1 MYKSTNM
8 NIIFDISGGLGKNI
22 LSTAVLKAIKTQHP
36 KAKVIVL
43 TSYPDVF
50 IGNPN
55 VNKVIQHGTTTG
67 IYKDYIMDKDT
78 KVFITDPYTTSDYLT
93 ESKHLIEIWCNL
105 FGIKYNGELPEL
117 FISKTEV
124 EYFAP
129 FYQLE
134 KPIMAIQPN
143 GGPQDQPLKYS
154 WVRDIPTPVINDVIQ
169 HYKKDYTIVHIKRED
184 QIVYPDT
191 VGALDSF
198 RSIAVLLS
206 LSSRRLLIDSS
217 AMHIATALGLP
228 SIVCWIGTNPKVF
241 GYDMHGNIKAN
252 TPDKELN
259 FDHPYLQK
267 LPLFEDISKCP
278 YIELGNVFNSKD
290 IIKALK

>member
-1 MYKSTNM
+1 M

-22 LSTAVLKAIKTQHP
+22 LSTAVLKAIKAQHP

-55 VNKVIQHGTTTG
+55 VNKVIQHGSTSE
-67 IYKDYIMDKDT
+67 IYNNYMKDKEA

-105 FGIKYNGELPEL
+105 FGIAYNGELPEL

-143 GGPQDQPLKYS
+143 GGPADQPLKYS
-154 WVRDIPTPVINDVIQ
+154 WVRDIPTPIMNDVIQ

-184 QIVYPDT
+184 QLMYADT
-191 VGALDSF
+191 IGALDSF

-206 LSSRRLLIDSS
+206 LSERRLLIDSS
-217 AMHIATALGLP
+217 AMHIATALNLP
-228 SIVCWIGTNPKVF
+228 SIICWIGTSPKVF
-241 GYDMHGNIKAN
+241 GYDMHGNIEAN
-252 TPDKELN
+252 APDKELN
-259 FDHPYLQK
+259 FENQYLQRM
-267 LPLFEDISKCP
+267 PLFEDISRCP
-278 YIELGNVFNSKD
+278 YTELSSIFNSED
-290 IIKALK
+290 IIKSLK

>member
-1 MYKSTNM
+1 M

-55 VNKVIQHGTTTG
+55 VNKVIQHGTVAA
-67 IYKDYIMDKDT
+67 IYKDYIENKEA

-105 FGIKYNGELPEL
+105 FGIAYNGELPEL

-143 GGPQDQPLKYS
+143 GGPIDQPLKYS

-184 QIVYPDT
+184 QIIYPDT

-206 LSSRRLLIDSS
+206 LSQRRLLIDSS
-217 AMHIATALGLP
+217 AMHIATALNLP
-228 SIVCWIGTNPKVF
+228 SLVCWIGTNPKVF
-241 GYDMHGNIKAN
+241 GYDMHGNIEAN

-259 FDHPYLQK
+259 FENQYLQRM
-267 LPLFEDISKCP
+267 PLFEDISRCP
-278 YIELGNVFNSKD
+278 YTELSNIFNSED

>member
-22 LSTAVLKAIKTQHP
+22 LSTAVLKAIRTKNP
-36 KAKVIVL
+36 KANVIVL

-67 IYKDYIMDKDT
+67 IYKDYILNKKT

-93 ESKHLIEIWCNL
+93 ESKHLIEIWCKL
-105 FGIKYNGELPEL
+105 CEVPYNNELPEL

-143 GGPQDQPLKYS
+143 GGPAEQPLKYS
-154 WVRDIPTPVINDVIQ
+154 WVRDIPTPIINDVIQ

-184 QIVYPDT
+184 QIMYADT
-191 VGALDSF
+191 IGALDSF

-217 AMHIATALGLP
+217 AMHIATALNLP
-228 SIVCWIGTNPKVF
+228 SIVCWIGTSPKVF
-241 GYDMHGNIKAN
+241 GYDMHGNIEAN
-252 TPDKELN
+252 VPDKELN
-259 FDHPYLQK
+259 FDHPYLQR
-267 LPLFEDISKCP
+267 LPLFEDISRCP
-278 YIELGNVFNSKD
+278 YTELGSIFNSKD

>member
-1 MYKSTNM
+1 M

-22 LSTAVLKAIKTQHP
+22 LSTAVLKAIKAQHP

-55 VNKVIQHGTTTG
+55 VNKVIQHGTTSE
-67 IYKDYIMDKDT
+67 IYNNYMKDKEA

-105 FGIKYNGELPEL
+105 FGIAYNGELPEL

-143 GGPQDQPLKYS
+143 GGPADQPLKYS
-154 WVRDIPTPVINDVIQ
+154 WVRDIPTPIMNDVIQ

-184 QIVYPDT
+184 QLIYADT
-191 VGALDSF
+191 IGALDSF

-206 LSSRRLLIDSS
+206 LSERRLLIDSS
-217 AMHIATALGLP
+217 AMHIATALNLP
-228 SIVCWIGTNPKVF
+228 SIICWIGTSPKVF
-241 GYDMHGNIKAN
+241 GYDMHGNIEAN
-252 TPDKELN
+252 APDKELN
-259 FDHPYLQK
+259 FENQYLQRM
-267 LPLFEDISKCP
+267 PLFEDISRCP
-278 YIELGNVFNSKD
+278 YTELSSIFNSED
-290 IIKALK
+290 IIKSLK

>member
-1 MYKSTNM
+1 M

-22 LSTAVLKAIKTQHP
+22 LSTAVLKAIRVQHP

-55 VNKVIQHGTTTG
+55 VNKVIQHGTIAS
-67 IYKDYIMDKDT
+67 IYKDYMEGKEV

-117 FISKTEV
+117 FISKSEV

-134 KPIMAIQPN
+134 KPIMTIQPN
-143 GGPQDQPLKYS
+143 GGPVDQPLKYS
-154 WVRDIPTPVINDVIQ
+154 WVRDIPTPVMNDVIQ

-184 QIVYPDT
+184 QLMYADT
-191 VGALDSF
+191 IGALDSF

-217 AMHIATALGLP
+217 AMHIATALNLP
-228 SIVCWIGTNPKVF
+228 SIVCWIGTSSKVF
-241 GYDMHGNIKAN
+241 GYDMHGNIEAN
-252 TPDKELN
+252 APDKELN
-259 FDHPYLQK
+259 LDHPYLQR
-267 LPLFEDISKCP
+267 LPLFEDISRCP
-278 YIELGNVFNSKD
+278 YTELSNIFNSED

>member
-1 MYKSTNM
+1 M

-55 VNKVIQHGTTTG
+55 VNKVIQHGTVAA
-67 IYKDYIMDKDT
+67 IYKDYIENKEA

-105 FGIKYNGELPEL
+105 FGIAYNGELPEL

-134 KPIMAIQPN
+134 KPIMTIQPN
-143 GGPQDQPLKYS
+143 GGPIDQPLKYS

-184 QIVYPDT
+184 QIIYPDT

-206 LSSRRLLIDSS
+206 LSQRRLLIDSS
-217 AMHIATALGLP
+217 AMHIATALNLP
-228 SIVCWIGTNPKVF
+228 SLVCWIGTNPKVF
-241 GYDMHGNIKAN
+241 GYDMHGNIEAN
-252 TPDKELN
+252 APDKELN
-259 FDHPYLQK
+259 FENQYLQRM
-267 LPLFEDISKCP
+267 PLFEDISRCP
-278 YIELGNVFNSKD
+278 YTELSNIFNSED

>member
-1 MYKSTNM
+1 M

-22 LSTAVLKAIKTQHP
+22 LSTAVLKAIKAQHP

-55 VNKVIQHGTTTG
+55 VNKVIQHGTTSE
-67 IYKDYIMDKDT
+67 IYNNYMKDKEA

-105 FGIKYNGELPEL
+105 FGIAYNGELPEL

-143 GGPQDQPLKYS
+143 GGPADQPLKYS
-154 WVRDIPTPVINDVIQ
+154 WVRDIPTPIMNDVIQ

-184 QIVYPDT
+184 QLMYADT
-191 VGALDSF
+191 IGALDSF

-206 LSSRRLLIDSS
+206 LSERRLLIDSS
-217 AMHIATALGLP
+217 AMHIATALNLP
-228 SIVCWIGTNPKVF
+228 SIICWIGTSPKVF
-241 GYDMHGNIKAN
+241 GYDMHGNIEAN
-252 TPDKELN
+252 APDKELN
-259 FDHPYLQK
+259 FENQYLQRM
-267 LPLFEDISKCP
+267 PLFEDISRCP
-278 YIELGNVFNSKD
+278 YTELSSIFNSED
-290 IIKALK
+290 IIKSLK

>member
-1 MYKSTNM
+1 M

-55 VNKVIQHGTTTG
+55 VNKVIQHGTVAA
-67 IYKDYIMDKDT
+67 IYKDYIENKEA

-105 FGIKYNGELPEL
+105 FGITYNGELPEL

-143 GGPQDQPLKYS
+143 GGPIDQPLKDS

-184 QIVYPDT
+184 QIIYPDT

-206 LSSRRLLIDSS
+206 LSQRRLLIDSS
-217 AMHIATALGLP
+217 AMHIATALNLP
-228 SIVCWIGTNPKVF
+228 SLVCWIGTSPKVF
-241 GYDMHGNIKAN
+241 GYEMHGNIEAN
-252 TPDKELN
+252 APDKELN
-259 FDHPYLQK
+259 FENQYLQRM
-267 LPLFEDISKCP
+267 PLFEDISRCP
-278 YIELGNVFNSKD
+278 YTELSNIFDSKD

>member
-1 MYKSTNM
+1 M

-55 VNKVIQHGTTTG
+55 VNKVIQHGTVAA
-67 IYKDYIMDKDT
+67 IYKDYIENKEA

-105 FGIKYNGELPEL
+105 FGITYNGELPEL

-143 GGPQDQPLKYS
+143 GGPIDQPLKYS

-184 QIVYPDT
+184 QIIYPDT

-206 LSSRRLLIDSS
+206 LSQRRLLIDSS
-217 AMHIATALGLP
+217 AMHIATALNLP
-228 SIVCWIGTNPKVF
+228 SLVCWIGTNPKVF
-241 GYDMHGNIKAN
+241 GYDMHGNIEAN
-252 TPDKELN
+252 APDKELN
-259 FDHPYLQK
+259 FENQYLQRM
-267 LPLFEDISKCP
+267 PLFEDISRCP
-278 YIELGNVFNSKD
+278 YTELSNIFNSED